1 MSTAKAI
8 AIIAGAGPG
17 TGAAVAA
24 RFAKVYTVVLL
35 ARSTSTLSSLVQ
47 RITQSGG
54 EALAIPTDV
63 SDQKSVDEAFRKVKE
78 SYPGQEVRVGVYNV
92 AGRPKMQS
100 FLDMTADEWVAG
112 FEIPK

>member
-17 TGAAVAA
+17 TGASVAA
-24 RFAKVYTVVLL
+24 RFAKLYTIVLL

-47 RITQSGG
+47 RISQSGG
-54 EALAIPTDV
+54 DALAIPTDV
-63 SDQKSVDEAFRKVKE
+63 SDQKSVDEAFQKIKE
-78 SYPGQEVRVGVYNV
+78 SYPDQEVRVGVYNV

-100 FLDMTADEWVAG
+100 FLDMTADEWAAG
-112 FEIPK
+112 FEVPK

>member
-1 MSTAKAI
+1 MPTAKAI

-17 TGAAVAA
+17 TGASVAA
-24 RFAKVYTVVLL
+24 RFAKLYTVVLL

-63 SDQKSVDEAFRKVKE
+63 SDQKSVHEAFRKIKE
-78 SYPGQEVRVGVYNV
+78 SYPGQDVIVGVYNV
-92 AGRPKMQS
+92 SGRPKIQS
-100 FLDMTADEWVAG
+100 FLDMTTDEWAAG
-112 FEIPK
+112 FEVPK

>member
-8 AIIAGAGPG
+8 AIIAGVGPG

-35 ARSTSTLSSLVQ
+35 ARSASTLSSLVQ
-47 RITQSGG
+47 KITQSGG

-100 FLDMTADEWVAG
+100 FLDMTTDEWAAG